1 LQSHFAPGVV
11 VLLDDAERAQEKAV
25 LQKWESEYGLSHVS
39 HTRDG
44 KAWAVCSF
52 SVGVMS

>member
-1 LQSHFAPGVV
+1 
-11 VLLDDAERAQEKAV
+11 LDDAERAQEKAV